1 MISGCC
7 ITDDDNLCLEV
18 DSEAIFSEEAEVQ
31 FVVDFLKMAMLFVA
45 GEGFRSYFQFFF
57 DLQQ

>member
-1 MISGCC
+1 
-7 ITDDDNLCLEV
+7 LKV
-18 DSEAIFSEEAEVQ
+18 DSEAIFSEKAEVL

-57 DLQQ
+57 DFQQ